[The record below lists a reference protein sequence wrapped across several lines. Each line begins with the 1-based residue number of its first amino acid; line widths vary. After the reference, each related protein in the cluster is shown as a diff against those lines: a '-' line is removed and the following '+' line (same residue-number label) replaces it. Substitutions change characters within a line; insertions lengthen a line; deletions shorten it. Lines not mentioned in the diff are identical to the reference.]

1 MREGSLGIRH
11 TRSVRAASRS
21 AHSPWSQALA
31 LPTTGGRR
39 PHVLERFELTE
50 EGATLSRASWGR
62 PQVRVRAAVRL
73 PSVGA
78 ESPKEEC
85 GLFGVW
91 APGEDVARLTYFG
104 LFAQQH
110 RGQESAGIAVSD
122 GSNILVYKDLGLISQ
137 VFSEA
142 TLTTLYGDLAIGHT
156 RYSTTGSTTWDNAQP
171 VFKTDGVRSV
181 ALGHN
186 GNLVNTN
193 ELAELAGRAGAATT
207 DTDIVTTLMAAEM
220 AATGGL
226 EPAAL
231 RILPTL
237 RGAFSFVFMDERSV
251 FAARDPFGVRP
262 LSIGKLPNG
271 FVVAS
276 ETCALDIVGA
286 TFIRDVEPGEAVRF
300 DDRGLHSMRF
310 AESPRSAL
318 CIFEF
323 VYLARPDS
331 RLRGSTV
338 HEARREMGRL
348 LAREHPVDADLVIAV
363 PTTGHSAAQG
373 YSEVSGIPYGD
384 GLYKNNY
391 VGRTFIQPSQS
402 LRDRGVKLKLNPLPD
417 AIRGK
422 RLVVVDDSI
431 VRGTTTRQIV
441 QALREAGATSVHL
454 RITCPPIQWP
464 CFYGIDM
471 STRQELVAAD
481 LSVEEIREYVGADS
495 LGYLSLEGM
504 VASTGAEGS
513 GFCHACFDGEYPI
526 PVPERAG
533 KFVLEDQL
541 RLPTA

>member
-1 MREGSLGIRH
+1 
-11 TRSVRAASRS
+11 
-21 AHSPWSQALA
+21 
-31 LPTTGGRR
+31 
-39 PHVLERFELTE
+39 
-50 EGATLSRASWGR
+50 
-62 PQVRVRAAVRL
+62 
-73 PSVGA
+73 VGA

-193 ELAELAGRAGAATT
+193 ELAEGAGRAGAATT
-207 DTDIVTTLMAAEM
+207 DTDIVATLMAAEM

-226 EPAAL
+226 EPAAM

-251 FAARDPFGVRP
+251 FAARDAFGVRP

-286 TFIRDVEPGEAVRF
+286 TFIRDVEPGEVVRF

-526 PVPERAG
+526 PIPERAG

>member
-1 MREGSLGIRH
+1 M
-11 TRSVRAASRS
+11 
-21 AHSPWSQALA
+21 
-31 LPTTGGRR
+31 
-39 PHVLERFELTE
+39 
-50 EGATLSRASWGR
+50 
-62 PQVRVRAAVRL
+62 
-73 PSVGA
+73 GA

-91 APGEDVARLTYFG
+91 APGDDVARLTYFG

-122 GSNILVYKDLGLISQ
+122 RTNILVYKDLGLVSQ
-137 VFSEA
+137 VFNEA
-142 TLTTLYGDLAIGHT
+142 TLTTLHGDLAIGHT

-171 VFKTDGVRSV
+171 VFKTDGVHSL

-186 GNLVNTN
+186 GNLVNTT
-193 ELAELAGRAGAATT
+193 ELAAMVGSKGLATT
-207 DTDIVTTLMAAEM
+207 DSDIVTTLIANDMPPSGDLVDAAM
-220 AATGGL
+220 
-226 EPAAL
+226 
-231 RILPTL
+231 RVLPIL
-237 RGAFSFVFMDERSV
+237 RGAFCFVFMDERSI
-251 FAARDPFGVRP
+251 FAARDAYGVRP
-262 LSIGKLPNG
+262 LSIGRLPNG

-286 TFIRDVEPGEAVRF
+286 TLVRDVEPGELVRI
-300 DDRGLHSMRF
+300 DDRGLHSLRF
-310 AESPRSAL
+310 AESAKRSL
-318 CIFEF
+318 CVFEV

-331 RLRGSTV
+331 RLRERSV

-348 LAREHPVDADLVIAV
+348 LAKEHPADVDLVIAV

-373 YSEVSGIPYGD
+373 FSEISGIPYGD
-384 GLYKNNY
+384 GLYKNTY

-417 AIRGK
+417 SIRGK

-431 VRGTTTRQIV
+431 VRGTTTKQIV
-441 QALREAGATSVHL
+441 QALREAGATEVHI

-471 STRQELVAAD
+471 PTRQELIAAD
-481 LSVEEIREYVGADS
+481 LSVEQIRSYVGADS

-504 VASTGAEGS
+504 VQAAGDEKAT
-513 GFCHACFDGEYPI
+513 FCRACFDGEYPI
-526 PVPERAG
+526 DIPEGAG

-541 RLPTA
+541 QLPTG